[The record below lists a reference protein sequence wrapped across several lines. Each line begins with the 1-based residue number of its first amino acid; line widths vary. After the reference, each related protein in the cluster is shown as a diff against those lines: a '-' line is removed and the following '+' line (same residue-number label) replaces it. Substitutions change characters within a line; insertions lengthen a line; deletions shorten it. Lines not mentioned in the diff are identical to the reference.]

1 MILKLRSLSY
11 AIGATVGLLLCQQS
25 PARPDDC
32 EDGRWIES
40 VMDHVEDGQW
50 IESVMDHGRLIRLGD
65 GSLWQ
70 VEPKDAAKTSTW
82 RRISNVI
89 ICGNRI
95 ANEHD
100 NKTARVKRLR

>member
-1 MILKLRSLSY
+1 MGWRIILKLRSLPY
-11 AIGATVGLLLCQQS
+11 AICAAVGFLLCQQS

-32 EDGRWIES
+32 EDGHWIET
-40 VMDHVEDGQW
+40 VMNHVEDGQW
-50 IESVMDHGRLIRLGD
+50 IDSVMDHGRLIKLGD

-70 VEPKDAAKTSTW
+70 VDAKDAAKTSTW

-89 ICGNRI
+89 ICGDRI

-100 NKTARVKRLR
+100 NKTAR